1 MAAGSTKGSILRRPD
16 VLPAYLYGP
25 GHNSLTYG
33 LELDDASGTPCRYQD
48 QILKNEINRANS
60 TEVRQKFA
68 EATSDTVR
76 QWLNEKGAAH
86 AAAAYRCK
94 FNAKKRLYR
103 EQELVVSRD
112 SSIEEQLG
120 GPGEKG
126 AFNAYAARTQYKGK
140 RKFQARWKAL
150 FALRTLME
158 SKGDRPLGAPPI
170 RLAGG
175 DSALYEQMFR
185 AEPRKHVSRPT
196 FLTVMRRVYG
206 FQTAPLAGHVDKA
219 ALQKLGEVYST
230 FDADGVGKVDWRC
243 MVFMLRVT
251 VNAQSTVEENL
262 KWGFALYSSPG
273 SFDPES
279 DDPVSMS
286 DFKNLVN
293 TMARF
298 EKREELNRILD
309 EAWEAVA
316 SEDNE
321 AGRRAGAGRGVGE
334 GAKAPKP
341 LEITMRLLGL
351 MLQKRPLKDLLR
363 PASRFGLR
371 DRGTWT
377 YAIEEAFFDPLLL
390 ALIMQKR
397 RDQRNDG
404 VTAIFLGNK
413 RRRAILVRIAMWK
426 RLVRRRKHC
435 ARLMASIGGRFF
447 KGNSSSAFR
456 AIQRRA
462 IACKACETIQRVYR
476 GYLARLVAGFL
487 RVLVRRVIAAQEYF
501 DREMA
506 VIDAEVERVE
516 YRSRQKAASKLQ
528 RLWRARRERRRREAE
543 KLRMIK
549 IHEVEAEMQQLLSR
563 EAREAEVYKRE
574 LMAWFKEQKKEQ
586 EQSTM
591 LEEHTAKEKFKAAA
605 ERFEEQRV
613 EQWQIEWAE
622 KGETRAI
629 AHRKMLEAVLAHPD
643 NEPEKALQK
652 TLKAEIEAQK
662 KVVLKMADDAEADLE
677 APEALDIA
685 KEDILL
691 SKMDQERERVNQEMK
706 AAAAKFL
713 AEEARVK
720 ADKEEKMTKFRG
732 SACDAA
738 ARTIQQMYYVFS
750 ATRITQKRAKEVYTK
765 HFDSEN
771 LAFYWHNTL
780 IDTYLWKKPTGL
792 GGWDVDPE
800 DRECDLQFSTR
811 WCNRDSKPFCDT
823 CYDAR
828 HFSKENP
835 STGPNPVTPTISK
848 VNILAKA
855 ADFKPSTTIGRRQAL
870 STKHILLDSART
882 NVQPLSYKTLDGAV
896 PGSKELVDLD
906 YISEQPDIAVETW
919 EQQPS
924 SLAIEGHPVVPIP
937 EAPKASALD
946 DAGAAGGD
954 GGSQYAVQQH
964 ATGASDIVGFGRS
977 DDEPSGVLQPAGVR
991 DEADGGT
998 GESEM
1003 EEYLDSQQTF
1013 TYDNPSEG
1021 ISNAEQI
1028 VDVGG
1033 NDNSFNTP
1041 NGALAEGS
1049 DNNTRGV
1056 VDGSSDVAW
1065 EKKKGAEASASGVGA
1080 ASIAPETWGW
1090 ATPGSAW
1097 SDDGGRVESAS
1108 SGEFHDGVTDCP
1120 ATGPLPAGLQEK
1132 DTTNNV
1138 SVGPEEGEAASIAGI
1153 EGLMKAEASEYDP
1166 STPSYGLDK

>member
-1 MAAGSTKGSILRRPD
+1 MAAGSTKGALLRRPD

-25 GHNSLTYG
+25 GHYSLTYG
-33 LELDDASGTPCRYQD
+33 LELDDTSGTPCRYQG
-48 QILKNEINRANS
+48 QVLKNEINRANS
-60 TEVRQKFA
+60 TEVRQKFG
-68 EATSDTVR
+68 EASSDTVR
-76 QWLNEKGAAH
+76 QWLSEKGAAH
-86 AAAAYRCK
+86 TAAAYRCK
-94 FNAKKRLYR
+94 FKAKKRLYK
-103 EQELVVSRD
+103 EQELV
-112 SSIEEQLG
+112 
-120 GPGEKG
+120 G

-158 SKGDRPLGAPPI
+158 SKDDRPLGAPPI

-175 DSALYEQMFR
+175 DRALYEQMFR

-196 FLTVMRRVYG
+196 FLTVMRRVYS

-230 FDADGVGKVDWRC
+230 FDADGAGKVDWRC
-243 MVFMLRVT
+243 MVFMLRVA

-298 EKREELNRILD
+298 EKREELNQILD

-316 SEDNE
+316 SEDYE

-334 GAKAPKP
+334 GAKPPKP

-351 MLQKRPLKDLLR
+351 ILQQRPLKDLLR

-397 RDQRNDG
+397 RDQRNDL
-404 VTAIFLGNK
+404 VTAIFLGNN

-435 ARLMASIGGRFF
+435 ARLMTSIGGRFF

-456 AIQRRA
+456 AIQRRRA
-462 IACKACETIQRVYR
+462 TACKACETIQRVYR
-476 GYLARLVAGFL
+476 GYLARLVAEFL
-487 RVLVRRVIAAQEYF
+487 RVLVRRVIAAQAVYRGVRQRRKFVSWMRTKHLSATCVQRFFRGALGRKRARCMLQEYF

-516 YRSRQKAASKLQ
+516 YRSRHKAASKLQ
-528 RLWRARRERRRREAE
+528 RLWRARREQRRLEAE

-563 EAREAEVYKRE
+563 EARKAEVYKRE

-586 EQSTM
+586 QQSTM
-591 LEEHTAKEKFKAAA
+591 LEEHTAQEKFKILCYRRRERDRVAAETRRRKQAAA

-622 KGETRAI
+622 KGEKRAI

-662 KVVLKMADDAEADLE
+662 KVVLKMADDVEADLE

-720 ADKEEKMTKFRG
+720 ADKEEKLKKFRD

-750 ATRITQKRAKEVYTK
+750 V
-765 HFDSEN
+765 S
-771 LAFYWHNTL
+771 TL
-780 IDTYLWKKPTGL
+780 F
-792 GGWDVDPE
+792 
-800 DRECDLQFSTR
+800 QS
-811 WCNRDSKPFCDT
+811 
-823 CYDAR
+823 
-828 HFSKENP
+828 H
-835 STGPNPVTPTISK
+835 
-848 VNILAKA
+848 
-855 ADFKPSTTIGRRQAL
+855 
-870 STKHILLDSART
+870 
-882 NVQPLSYKTLDGAV
+882 
-896 PGSKELVDLD
+896 
-906 YISEQPDIAVETW
+906 ET
-919 EQQPS
+919 
-924 SLAIEGHPVVPIP
+924 
-937 EAPKASALD
+937 
-946 DAGAAGGD
+946 
-954 GGSQYAVQQH
+954 
-964 ATGASDIVGFGRS
+964 
-977 DDEPSGVLQPAGVR
+977 
-991 DEADGGT
+991 
-998 GESEM
+998 
-1003 EEYLDSQQTF
+1003 
-1013 TYDNPSEG
+1013 
-1021 ISNAEQI
+1021 
-1028 VDVGG
+1028 
-1033 NDNSFNTP
+1033 
-1041 NGALAEGS
+1041 
-1049 DNNTRGV
+1049 
-1056 VDGSSDVAW
+1056 
-1065 EKKKGAEASASGVGA
+1065 
-1080 ASIAPETWGW
+1080 
-1090 ATPGSAW
+1090 
-1097 SDDGGRVESAS
+1097 
-1108 SGEFHDGVTDCP
+1108 
-1120 ATGPLPAGLQEK
+1120 
-1132 DTTNNV
+1132 
-1138 SVGPEEGEAASIAGI
+1138 
-1153 EGLMKAEASEYDP
+1153 
-1166 STPSYGLDK
+1166 